1 MKQLIKLYV
10 GVLFFVCI
18 RLQVLGQE
26 KPYIGA
32 EIRTI
37 ETFLYGKFE
46 VRMKMAEASGM
57 IYSFFTFYDETDFAS
72 KWNEVDVEF
81 LGRYTNEVQFNTIV
95 GNHQMFEKRYL
106 LPFNPHKEYH
116 IYAFSWTPQYIAWSI
131 DGVEVY
137 RQTGEQITKMNRPQ
151 KIMMNVWPSSSV
163 DWAGKIDPS
172 KFPLEVSYD
181 YVSYYAYQPKTTDT
195 FKLKW
200 TDPFDLIDNA
210 RWQLATHTFDTNE
223 CIFTPDNAS
232 VEKGFLLLK
241 LTTIIDEDVVVTP
254 DVFIESAKVVANTS
268 KKYTNYIPVMVQ
280 FYTPLNKM
288 YVKNDFFKVSEGTVV
303 HSYFDVERTYVIL
316 YVDGLDIRK
325 IKKQQVLY
333 TPTGNEKY
341 NQEISIK

>member
-1 MKQLIKLYV
+1 MKQLMNRCV
-10 GVLFFVCI
+10 GVLLFVCI
-18 RLQVLGQE
+18 SIQVQGQE
-26 KPYIGA
+26 KPYLGA

-46 VRMKMAEASGM
+46 VRMKTAEASGM
-57 IYSFFTFYDETDFAS
+57 VYSFFTFYDETDFAS

-95 GNHQMFEKRYL
+95 GNHQKFEKRHE
-106 LPFNPHKEYH
+106 LPFNPHDDYH
-116 IYAFSWTPQYIAWSI
+116 IYAFSWTPKYIAWSI

-137 RQTGEQITKMNRPQ
+137 RQNGEHIAKMNRPQ
-151 KIMMNVWPSSSV
+151 KIMMNVWASSSV
-163 DWAGKIDPS
+163 AWAGKIDPT
-172 KFPLEVSYD
+172 KFPLVASYD

-200 TDPFDLIDNA
+200 TDPFDIIDNG

-223 CIFTPDNAS
+223 CVFTPDNAR
-232 VEKGFLLLK
+232 VGEGFLELM
-241 LTTIIDEDVVVTP
+241 LTRTIDEDVVVTP
-254 DVFIESAKVVANTS
+254 DVFIESAKVETNTS
-268 KKYTNYIPVMVQ
+268 KKYINYIPVRVQ
-280 FYTPLNKM
+280 FYAPINKIF
-288 YVKNDFFKVSEGTVV
+288 VKSDYFKVTEGVVV
-303 HSYFDVERTYVIL
+303 HSYFDVERMYVIL

-333 TPTGNEKY
+333 SPTGNEKY